1 MEGNLL
7 KKTMTIPEF
16 FEYERNKDNSQRLKK
31 LLVFTIA
38 AIGFAKE
45 NVYAATTDPLAKV
58 NIAGATFLSILR
70 TIGYW
75 LCLIFCILEIL
86 KILMN
91 GQTKDVGKII
101 IKYLLVFST
110 LYILPWAFTLIKT
123 IFE

>member
-1 MEGNLL
+1 VEGKLL

-16 FEYERNKDNSQRLKK
+16 FEYERNKNNNKRLEK
-31 LLVFTIA
+31 LLIFTVA
-38 AIGFAKE
+38 GIGFLKE
-45 NVYAATTDPLAKV
+45 NVYAATDPMGKV
-58 NIAGATFLSILR
+58 DIAGATFLGILR

-91 GQTKDVGKII
+91 GQSKDIGKII

-110 LYILPWAFTLIKT
+110 LYVLPWMFELIKA
-123 IFE
+123 IFQ